1 MTITWK
7 AGKISR
13 SALMAIFLGI
23 AIPWMIGLV
32 YLMKGVAEFIVEL
45 VK

>member
-13 SALMAIFLGI
+13 LRMMLIFLGI
-23 AIPWMIGLV
+23 AIPWQIGFA
-32 YLMKGVAEFIVEL
+32 YLLKGVVDMLFL
-45 VK
+45 VVR